1 MTAEKILV
9 VEDEEDIQELIR
21 YNLSREAFK
30 VTCVDTGEKALK
42 QVAAEVPDLVVLDLM
57 LPGIDGLNVCRSIK
71 ADAALRDIPIIMVT
85 AKGEES
91 DVVTGLEMGA
101 DDYVTKPFSPKIFIS
116 RVRAVLRRRGEAAK
130 PADPNGVLTVKDL
143 SIHPGRHEAKVKG
156 QKLDLTFTEFRILEI
171 LASRPGWV
179 FTRGQLVDAIRG
191 EDHAVT
197 DRSVDFQIV
206 GLRKKLGDCA
216 DYIETVRGVGYRFQ
230 DDA

>member
-21 YNLSREAFK
+21 YNLAREAFQ

-42 QVAAEVPDLVVLDLM
+42 QAAKETPDLVVLDLM
-57 LPGIDGLNVCRSIK
+57 LPGIDGLNVCKSMK
-71 ADAALRDIPIIMVT
+71 ADAGLRAIPIIMVT

-116 RVRAVLRRRGEAAK
+116 RVRAVLRRRGETPK

-143 SIHPGRHEAKVKG
+143 TIHAGRHEVKVKNK
-156 QKLDLTFTEFRILEI
+156 KLDLTFTEFRILEI